1 MSQPNYRIHLQ
12 FRQRYYYSI
21 KAHLQIDHKSTPFSI
36 SDFRCKV
43 IDNNNRHRYC
53 YFVWRD
59 SNFKQIKDDIT
70 LCPGKEYNFMIYYSK
85 NNDKE
90 FLSDDILI
98 FNINNQ
104 LKFQLNPPPKN
115 ITENNLM
122 NHIPTNELAYKFD
135 NCTATTTTKRSHQ
148 NADDESDVDS
158 SKHQQ
163 KRSRSSR
170 IIDDE
175 EDEEDEDEEIVEKKN
190 EKDEGKKN
198 EKEKEKDEDEMVEDP
213 FIKAVLKVSTDYR
226 TKLREHQN
234 LRTQLH
240 KTKTR
245 INELTERKNE
255 IKQAFKLVVEEQQQ
269 QERIL
274 IETDTKINQIMHEL
288 TSIKQQFP
296 IPTEPGFNTP
306 VSQTTHEQPIEDDQ
320 VATTK

>member
-1 MSQPNYRIHLQ
+1 MSQPNYRINLQ
-12 FRQRYYYSI
+12 FVKRYYYSI
-21 KAHLQIDHKSTPFSI
+21 KAHLQIDQKSTPFSI

-43 IDNNNRHRYC
+43 IDNKDRQTYC

-59 SNFKQIKDDIT
+59 SNNKQIRDDIT
-70 LCPGKEYNFMIYYSK
+70 LCPGKEYYFMIYYSK

-90 FLSDDILI
+90 FLCDDILI

-115 ITENNLM
+115 IPENNLTS
-122 NHIPTNELAYKFD
+122 HIPTNELAYKFD
-135 NCTATTTTKRSHQ
+135 NCTATTSTTTTKRSHQ
-148 NADDESDVDS
+148 NTNESDVDS
-158 SKHQQ
+158 NKHQQ
-163 KRSRSSR
+163 KRSRSTR

-175 EDEEDEDEEIVEKKN
+175 EDEEDEEIVEKK
-190 EKDEGKKN
+190 
-198 EKEKEKDEDEMVEDP
+198 KEKEKDEDEMVEDP

-306 VSQTTHEQPIEDDQ
+306 VSQTTHEQPIEEDQ
-320 VATTK
+320 VSTTAK